1 MIRHD
6 FIKCQG
12 SMTIAAADPNPPWS
26 PLRMSDEMGIPALGS
41 YLEKLDEAQLNRV
54 LDEVLTECR
63 KREADKLKK
72 DILTHSQSLRLKN
85 PIR

>member
-1 MIRHD
+1 
-6 FIKCQG
+6 
-12 SMTIAAADPNPPWS
+12 
-26 PLRMSDEMGIPALGS
+26 MSAEMGIPALGP

-54 LDEVLTECR
+54 LEEVLTECR
-63 KREADKLKK
+63 KRDSDKMKK